1 MTIFVLSCT
10 INKLTLSFALS
21 LFLMFQMLESAVSC
35 LLEGRYV
42 LSETDS
48 DSLRSADSEVHAKF
62 WNQLQMV
69 LKKMLAVTLSAGAN
83 KFPVSQTRQL
93 QAISNRSGD
102 AEKLRELYK
111 ISLKCPELSQLG
123 AMHTL
128 WAS

>member
-1 MTIFVLSCT
+1 M
-10 INKLTLSFALS
+10 
-21 LFLMFQMLESAVSC
+21 SC

-69 LKKMLAVTLSAGAN
+69 LKNMLTVTLSAGAN

-102 AEKLRELYK
+102 AEMLRELYK
-111 ISLKCPELSQLG
+111 ISLKCPELSQLV

-128 WAS
+128 WTSRILN